1 METFRGD
8 GTRDDSQR
16 RFLEQPRENEL
27 LVQHSVAML
36 QQCCNNSKQFRNNV
50 ATLFW
55 AKNRRCES
63 SRETSP
69 LRPEDRD
76 RSEKVA

>member
-36 QQCCNNSKQFRNNV
+36 QQGCNNSKQFRNNV
-50 ATLFW
+50 ATLF
-55 AKNRRCES
+55 
-63 SRETSP
+63 
-69 LRPEDRD
+69 
-76 RSEKVA
+76 

>member
-1 METFRGD
+1 MGTFRG
-8 GTRDDSQR
+8 GVARDDSQR
-16 RFLEQPRENEL
+16 RF

-50 ATLFW
+50 ATLCG

-76 RSEKVA
+76 RSEKVAQKN